1 MSPLILLFFQ
11 AITVVLLAP
20 IAVGIVKK
28 CKAFFQ
34 GRHGASIFL
43 PYTSLFT
50 LWKKETIVSET
61 ASWVYRIVPPLV
73 FVIALGIAFML
84 PLLVSVPSESVFLS
98 GTGSL
103 FFIAGLFLLSA
114 VLMVLAGLDTGGAF
128 GGMASS
134 REMSIASLLEPAM
147 LLTFTALALHMKGLP
162 VDTLSLLP
170 AWSFLSPAV
179 LLAIIALVFI
189 ALAENARFP
198 VDNPATHL
206 ELTMVHE
213 GMILEYSGRHL
224 ALLEW
229 ASAIKLAV
237 FAIFILNLFA
247 PWTLITTTSGLLS
260 ISGSFIILKVFIA
273 AVCKIAIMMFLLG
286 LLESSIAKMRF
297 YRMQEYLSW
306 ATLFGFAAVI
316 ATFIA

>member
-1 MSPLILLFFQ
+1 MPSVILLSLQ
-11 AITVVLLAP
+11 ALIIVLLAP
-20 IAVGIVKK
+20 VAVGIVKK

-34 GRHGASIFL
+34 GRRGASIFL

-61 ASWVYRIVPPLV
+61 ASWIYRIVPPLV
-73 FVIALGIAFML
+73 FVIALGIAFAL
-84 PLLVSVPSESVFLS
+84 PLLVSVPGEYSFLS
-98 GTGSL
+98 STGSL
-103 FFIAGLFLLSA
+103 FFVAGLFLLSA
-114 VLMVLAGLDTGGAF
+114 MLMVLAGLDTGGAF

-134 REMSIASLLEPAM
+134 REMTIASLLEPAM
-147 LLTFTALALHMKGLP
+147 ILTFTALALHMKGVP

-170 AWSFLSPAV
+170 AWSFLSPSV
-179 LLAIIALVFI
+179 FLAIIALLFI

-224 ALLEW
+224 AMLEW
-229 ASAIKLAV
+229 ASAIKLTV
-237 FAIFILNLFA
+237 FALFIVNLFA
-247 PWTLITTTSGLLS
+247 PWTLLTSGTALVG
-260 ISGSFIILKVFIA
+260 ISGVLVLLKIVIL
-273 AVCKIAIMMFLLG
+273 AVCKIVVMMFLLA

-297 YRMQEYLSW
+297 YRMQEFLTW
-306 ATLFGFAAVI
+306 AALFGFAALI
-316 ATFIA
+316 ATFIV

>member
-1 MSPLILLFFQ
+1 
-11 AITVVLLAP
+11 VVILLAP

-28 CKAFFQ
+28 CKAFFH
-34 GRHGASIFL
+34 GRQGASIFL
-43 PYTSLFT
+43 PYTSLST

-98 GTGSL
+98 GAGSL
-103 FFIAGLFLLSA
+103 FFVAGLFLLSA

-134 REMSIASLLEPAM
+134 REMSIAALLEPAM
-147 LLTFTALALHMKGLP
+147 ILTFTALALHMKGLP
-162 VDTLSLLP
+162 IDTLSLLP
-170 AWSFLSPAV
+170 AWSFLSPGV

-237 FAIFILNLFA
+237 FSIFILNLFA
-247 PWTLITTTSGLLS
+247 PWTLITATSGLSL
-260 ISGSFIILKVFIA
+260 FTLLQVFIA
-273 AVCKIAIMMFLLG
+273 AIAKITIMMFLLG

>member
-1 MSPLILLFFQ
+1 MSPLILLFLQ
-11 AITVVLLAP
+11 AVTIALLAP

-34 GRHGASIFL
+34 GRHGASVFL
-43 PYTSLFT
+43 PYTSLLT

-73 FVIALGIAFML
+73 FAIALGTAFML
-84 PLLVSVPSESVFLS
+84 PLLVSIPSENIFLS
-98 GTGSL
+98 SVGS
-103 FFIAGLFLLSA
+103 FFFVAGLFLLSA

-134 REMSIASLLEPAM
+134 REMTIASLLEPAM
-147 LLTFTALALHMKGLP
+147 ILTFTALALHMQDTP
-162 VDTLSLLP
+162 IDTLSLLP
-170 AWSFLSPAV
+170 ALSFLSPGV
-179 LLAIIALVFI
+179 LLAIIALVFV

-229 ASAIKLAV
+229 AGAIKLTV
-237 FAIFILNLFA
+237 FALFILNLFV
-247 PWTLITTTSGLLS
+247 PWTLISGTSALAG
-260 ISGSFIILKVFIA
+260 ISGAMIFLKVLVVS
-273 AVCKIAIMMFLLG
+273 VCKIGIMMFLLA

-297 YRMQEYLSW
+297 YRMQEFVTW
-306 ATLFGFAAVI
+306 AALFGFAAVI
-316 ATFIA
+316 VTFIT